1 MQFPATNI
9 TPAFPDESLLLSD
22 GYKFQSYRWTLPHEA
37 DRHFSPEKTKFF
49 ARINLKNIA
58 EGDFMVDFSAQYRLI
73 GARIAYFRKLKRYT
87 QEELAFRASIS
98 TSYLSRIERGIYSK
112 GVPIST
118 LMQISKALDIDIKLL
133 FEEKI

>member
-1 MQFPATNI
+1 
-9 TPAFPDESLLLSD
+9 
-22 GYKFQSYRWTLPHEA
+22 
-37 DRHFSPEKTKFF
+37 
-49 ARINLKNIA
+49 
-58 EGDFMVDFSAQYRLI
+58 MVDFSAQYRLI

-118 LMQISKALDIDIKLL
+118 LLMQISKALDIDIKLL

>member
-1 MQFPATNI
+1 MLRYLDIDEEDFKLVQNQISENVKKIRKERNI
-9 TPAFPDESLLLSD
+9 
-22 GYKFQSYRWTLPHEA
+22 
-37 DRHFSPEKTKFF
+37 
-49 ARINLKNIA
+49 
-58 EGDFMVDFSAQYRLI
+58 
-73 GARIAYFRKLKRYT
+73 T

>member
-1 MQFPATNI
+1 MSKAIKIAKENEFKYIQ
-9 TPAFPDESLLLSD
+9 LGL
-22 GYKFQSYRWTLPHEA
+22 
-37 DRHFSPEKTKFF
+37 
-49 ARINLKNIA
+49 NIA
-58 EGDFMVDFSAQYRLI
+58 Y
-73 GARIAYFRKLKRYT
+73 YRKLQGYT

>member
-1 MQFPATNI
+1 
-9 TPAFPDESLLLSD
+9 
-22 GYKFQSYRWTLPHEA
+22 
-37 DRHFSPEKTKFF
+37 
-49 ARINLKNIA
+49 
-58 EGDFMVDFSAQYRLI
+58 MVDFSAQYRLI

-118 LMQISKALDIDIKLL
+118 LMQISKIFFSYLSFLSFFYIINL
-133 FEEKI
+133 

>member
-1 MQFPATNI
+1 
-9 TPAFPDESLLLSD
+9 
-22 GYKFQSYRWTLPHEA
+22 
-37 DRHFSPEKTKFF
+37 
-49 ARINLKNIA
+49 
-58 EGDFMVDFSAQYRLI
+58 MVDFSAQYRLI

-98 TSYLSRIERGIYSK
+98 TSYLSRIERGIYNSK

>member
-1 MQFPATNI
+1 MADAASWRHGCLF
-9 TPAFPDESLLLSD
+9 SLLFAGSWISKLAQHS
-22 GYKFQSYRWTLPHEA
+22 KVH
-37 DRHFSPEKTKFF
+37 KFF